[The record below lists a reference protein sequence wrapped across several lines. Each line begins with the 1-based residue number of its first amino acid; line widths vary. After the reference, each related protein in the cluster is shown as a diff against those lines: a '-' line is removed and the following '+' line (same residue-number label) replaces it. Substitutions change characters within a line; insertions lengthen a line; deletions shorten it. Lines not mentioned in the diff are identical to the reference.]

1 MYLNIGIAASS
12 DSSAKFNFNKS
23 CIWIYRGG
31 LKMNELQNLTLTR
44 VVFECMGY
52 IYKKKQLLYLTLT
65 RVVFE

>member
-1 MYLNIGIAASS
+1 
-12 DSSAKFNFNKS
+12 
-23 CIWIYRGG
+23 
-31 LKMNELQNLTLTR
+31 MNELQNLTLTR